1 MSKSQKVGGGGKKI
15 GRNKAKCALYKA
27 QGRREKNKLKKLLKL
42 QKKHFNDKC
51 LQKAINELI

>member
-1 MSKSQKVGGGGKKI
+1 MSKSQKIGKGGKKI
-15 GRNKAKCALYKA
+15 GRNKVKCALYKA

-51 LQKAINELI
+51 LQKAISGLI

>member
-1 MSKSQKVGGGGKKI
+1 MSKSQKVGGGCKKL

-51 LQKAINELI
+51 LQKAINGLI